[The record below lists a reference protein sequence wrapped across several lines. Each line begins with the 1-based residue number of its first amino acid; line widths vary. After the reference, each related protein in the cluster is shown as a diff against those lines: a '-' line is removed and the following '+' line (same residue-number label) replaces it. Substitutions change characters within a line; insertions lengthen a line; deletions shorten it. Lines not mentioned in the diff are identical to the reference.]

1 MERRTLLFGLVLLSI
16 AQATNGQIVK
26 DSVVQLHEA
35 HVYDEMPYRLMRPID
50 FDPGKR
56 YPVIVS
62 LHGAGGRGTDN
73 RKQLRGWNT
82 ILAEQKRRTEYPAY
96 VLAPQTTVMWN
107 RTHLENIKSIVKDL
121 PSVDVNRIY
130 ILGHSMGGEGTYR
143 IIQCD
148 PDYFAAAAPS
158 AGSGLARGEDFI
170 DASIIRDIP
179 IWAFHGDRD
188 KTCPIERDQ
197 KVFSEM
203 QSIGGNMKLTT
214 WAGDGHGVATKM
226 ITGSD
231 NGSTQ
236 LSSDRCDPEPV
247 FLEWLFQ
254 QRLPHRTTSSKKVND
269 VWRPLPSAQE
279 RGLLSERV
287 GLWREKRLWHMVEA
301 EEEYLLSGF
310 ESRPGR
316 HAWQGEHV
324 GKWLHAATLAYD
336 QTHDE
341 ELGKTLKE
349 VVERLLAAQEAN
361 GYLGTYSENKRF
373 YTMPADGRSWDVW
386 SHRYNLYGLLTYER
400 FHPDDRIVKAC
411 ERMADLVIG
420 TFGDGKADITRNGTR
435 QGISSTTV
443 LESVMMLYERTH
455 EERFLRFAERI
466 VDRSEHAPRLRLMD
480 AMLKEEDVSGP
491 GEGKAYQLM
500 ANLLG
505 YLLLYEHTGDNRYLT
520 TAENGWENIEAH
532 HLYVT
537 GGPWSRKMPY
547 NGNKE
552 CFALPED
559 FDPGET
565 VVETCSTTTWI
576 QLNLHLL
583 GVTGEARY
591 AAEAERAIYNAL
603 LAAQRK
609 EGVDWCYYTRANEE
623 YRPYQSKITCCASSG
638 PRALE
643 MFSHYLIGQVDGGVS
658 FAGLA
663 PCNAI
668 LPEAFG
674 RAQIKVMGDYPV
686 SSRAVIRFEQADGRD
701 FAIEF
706 KDPCGARLASVQIN
720 GEDVV
725 PQKNARGFYRISQN
739 WKTGDEVTIAFEYL
753 VRSHIE
759 LPKDGKKWVAFT
771 YGPWAL
777 AQETGKGADVAEP
790 FVGKDVFSQA
800 ASEWLEPCPTE
811 RGDMPAFRIRGTDV
825 ALRPYVSTGSLE
837 TGPHTYF
844 QF

>member
-1 MERRTLLFGLVLLSI
+1 
-16 AQATNGQIVK
+16 
-26 DSVVQLHEA
+26 
-35 HVYDEMPYRLMRPID
+35 
-50 FDPGKR
+50 
-56 YPVIVS
+56 
-62 LHGAGGRGTDN
+62 
-73 RKQLRGWNT
+73 
-82 ILAEQKRRTEYPAY
+82 
-96 VLAPQTTVMWN
+96 
-107 RTHLENIKSIVKDL
+107 
-121 PSVDVNRIY
+121 
-130 ILGHSMGGEGTYR
+130 
-143 IIQCD
+143 
-148 PDYFAAAAPS
+148 
-158 AGSGLARGEDFI
+158 
-170 DASIIRDIP
+170 
-179 IWAFHGDRD
+179 
-188 KTCPIERDQ
+188 
-197 KVFSEM
+197 
-203 QSIGGNMKLTT
+203 
-214 WAGDGHGVATKM
+214 
-226 ITGSD
+226 
-231 NGSTQ
+231 
-236 LSSDRCDPEPV
+236 
-247 FLEWLFQ
+247 
-254 QRLPHRTTSSKKVND
+254 
-269 VWRPLPSAQE
+269 
-279 RGLLSERV
+279 
-287 GLWREKRLWHMVEA
+287 
-301 EEEYLLSGF
+301 
-310 ESRPGR
+310 
-316 HAWQGEHV
+316 
-324 GKWLHAATLAYD
+324 
-336 QTHDE
+336 
-341 ELGKTLKE
+341 
-349 VVERLLAAQEAN
+349 
-361 GYLGTYSENKRF
+361 
-373 YTMPADGRSWDVW
+373 
-386 SHRYNLYGLLTYER
+386 
-400 FHPDDRIVKAC
+400 
-411 ERMADLVIG
+411 
-420 TFGDGKADITRNGTR
+420 
-435 QGISSTTV
+435 
-443 LESVMMLYERTH
+443 
-455 EERFLRFAERI
+455 
-466 VDRSEHAPRLRLMD
+466 MD

-701 FAIEF
+701 FAVEF

-790 FVGKDVFSQA
+790 FVGKDVSSRA
-800 ASEWLEPCPTE
+800 ASEWLEPRPTE
-811 RGDMPAFRIRGTDV
+811 RGDMPTFRIKGTDV
-825 ALRPYVSTGSLE
+825 VLRPYVSTGSLE